1 MALTIAILALWN
13 FDDYNAILLMS
24 GLSVL
29 AFILLSRLFFW
40 RKEAGKAF
48 YAAAK
53 FAPSDDIRARY
64 ARRGVL
70 AGNKESRW
78 LYIFSSPASFS
89 DRCPL
94 TVFKI
99 KKIPCVFSGFYFPA
113 RYRKHLSVAQE
124 DFNRSVLAFKD
135 GKNDGIGFFRNGI
148 DCLKPHEG
156 TVIMFMPC
164 SAWWK
169 YWVRFR
175 HIADYIDRKCP
186 QLVNGFHYYDYLGER
201 DSLHLQKNRADA
213 VIERNFEIRCDLTG
227 KEVIVVDDVITTGK
241 SLRQLKKQIESAG
254 GHVSGAIFFAGT
266 FAMPGKTAMY
276 LTALS
281 EKIAGTG
288 VPDYGSDGTPVSS
301 WQHMATSTHVKSVP
315 GESPECADLT
325 GNTHRA
331 ANKHGKNNVPASDLI
346 PDLTFFYEDSSM
358 AFCYRHFIPGK
369 QPYYTAVHIPA
380 EKKDAE
386 YIMRHLAEF
395 IEADKHREPTEYEL
409 SLDNHP
415 YYDNRPSNQ

>member
-1 MALTIAILALWN
+1 MEFNDINT
-13 FDDYNAILLMS
+13 ILLIA
-24 GLSVL
+24 GLSAL
-29 AFILLSRLFFW
+29 AFIFLSRLIFW

-53 FAPSDDIRARY
+53 YAPSNDIRVRY

-70 AGNKESRW
+70 AGNKESRL
-78 LYIFSSPASFS
+78 LYVFSSPASFS
-89 DRCPL
+89 DRRPL

-113 RYRKHLSVAQE
+113 RCRKYLSEAQG
-124 DFNRSVLAFKD
+124 DFTRSVLAFKD
-135 GKNDGIGFFRNGI
+135 GMNDSIDFFSNGI

-175 HIADYIDRKCP
+175 HVADYIDRLCP
-186 QLVNGFHYYDYLGER
+186 QLENGFYYYTYLGER
-201 DSLHLQKNRADA
+201 DSLHLQKNRADV

-241 SLRQLKKQIESAG
+241 SLKQLKMQIESAG
-254 GHVSGAIFFAGT
+254 GHVSGAVFFAGT
-266 FAMPGKTAMY
+266 FTMPGKTATY
-276 LTALS
+276 LTAFS
-281 EKIAGTG
+281 EEIAGTG
-288 VPDYGSDGTPVSS
+288 VSGHNADATSASS
-301 WQHMATSTHVKSVP
+301 WQYMATSTQVKPVSDEDV
-315 GESPECADLT
+315 ECANHT
-325 GNTHRA
+325 GHAHRM
-331 ANKHGKNNVPASDLI
+331 ANKHRKHNAQAFDLVPDRTIL
-346 PDLTFFYEDSSM
+346 YEDSSM
-358 AFCYRHFIPGK
+358 AFCYRHYTPGRP
-369 QPYYTAVHIPA
+369 PYYTAVHIPND
-380 EKKDAE
+380 KKEAD
-386 YIMRHLAEF
+386 YTMRHLAEI

-415 YYDNRPSNQ
+415 YCN